1 MRAGCS
7 TSSISCRNSPSERG
21 STTGR
26 SPLRTPPLFVSTG
39 RKRSISEGLPTAAA
53 ARPSSLCFLPAPGPF
68 PAFQFFL
75 FRHAAPSFPSF
86 SFPFLSRS
94 TLFLL
99 PLCLLFSFAPTGPS
113 ALPFRTSSD
122 FRFSQLPVRFVPF
135 FLPIPPLFSALF
147 PARPAVLPSTI
158 PALPASVSRPPGPCF
173 LFSCPCFLFSCLC
186 FPSARPLF
194 PVLLP
199 LFPVLLPLF
208 PVLLPLFPVR
218 PALVFHPLRPI
229 PLPPLFRPL
238 SAPFCPLCPFFRTAS
253 PPFPPPAGGGLRARL
268 TIGNKFPAIA
278 FLFC

>member
-7 TSSISCRNSPSERG
+7 TSSILYRNSPTGRVL
-21 STTGR
+21 TTGR

-158 PALPASVSRPPGPCF
+158 PALPVSVSRLLGLFFLFSCPVSCSPASVSRPPGPCF
-173 LFSCPCFLFSCLC
+173 LFSCLCFLFSRLCFLFSCLCFLFSRLC

-194 PVLLP
+194 SIRFAPFLCLP
-199 LFPVLLPLF
+199 FFAPFPPRFVPF
-208 PVLLPLFPVR
+208 VPFSG
-218 PALVFHPLRPI
+218 PLRPHF
-229 PLPPLFRPL
+229 LPRPAED
-238 SAPFCPLCPFFRTAS
+238 SAR
-253 PPFPPPAGGGLRARL
+253 G
-268 TIGNKFPAIA
+268 
-278 FLFC
+278 

>member
-7 TSSISCRNSPSERG
+7 TSSILYRNSPTGRVL
-21 STTGR
+21 TTGR
-26 SPLRTPPLFVSTG
+26 SPLRAPPLFVSTG

-158 PALPASVSRPPGPCF
+158 PALPVSVSRLLGLCFLFSCPVSCSPASVSRPPGPCF
-173 LFSCPCFLFSCLC
+173 LFSCLCFLFSRLC

-194 PVLLP
+194 SIRFAPFLCLP
-199 LFPVLLPLF
+199 FFAPF
-208 PVLLPLFPVR
+208 S
-218 PALVFHPLRPI
+218 
-229 PLPPLFRPL
+229 PPFRPL